1 MKNPI
6 EIFLRD
12 HITVVRDLIAER
24 EPSLGVETIARRW
37 TALRDHFGE
46 NGANRIHDR
55 ARALVRQLFGGDDA
69 PPLPNYKIDGYAA
82 VEADLCAEKILAE
95 CRRAGVRPSRDPAWR
110 STLNQRFAAMFDRY
124 TKQLEARAARLRAPA
139 PAPSPNLDAW
149 RDYVRALLEHE
160 IAAAARWQS
169 LVSVSEVSRL
179 GALAFPNAGDE
190 KYRLAVEHIVR
201 YAAAAALGLPLAPN
215 PVRDLEVD
223 RDLTLETARALRKY
237 AEAIAADIVKRQAN
251 APAPSPAPPK
261 LDELVEAAVTRA
273 LDARQVRNGP
283 AVDARSAEH
292 RHGIAVTDYAGVWE
306 QATYGAGTM
315 VTHNGQL
322 WFAQAASTT
331 GRPGNSPDWKLMHK
345 SLEKAGR

>member
-1 MKNPI
+1 MVNPI

-12 HITVVRDLIAER
+12 HVQMCRDVMAER
-24 EPSLGVETIARRW
+24 EPPIGELVAMVRHW
-37 TALRDHFGE
+37 KALADRFGE
-46 NGANRIHDR
+46 NGFTRIHDR

-69 PPLPNYKIDGYAA
+69 PPLPNYQIDGYAA
-82 VEADLCAEKILAE
+82 VEADLVAEKLVAE
-95 CRRAGVRPSRDPAWR
+95 YRRAGEARSRDPEWR
-110 STLNQRFAAMFDRY
+110 ATLNARFTAMFDRY

-149 RDYVRALLEHE
+149 RAYIGALLEFS
-160 IAAAARWQS
+160 IAAQSRWQS
-169 LVSVSEVSRL
+169 PVAADEVARL

-201 YAAAAALGLPLAPN
+201 YVAAAALGLPLAPN

-223 RDLTLETARALRKY
+223 RDLTPETAAMRQY
-237 AEAIAADIVKRQAN
+237 AESMAADIVKRQTQ
-251 APAPSPAPPK
+251 APAPSPEP
-261 LDELVEAAVTRA
+261 
-273 LDARQVRNGP
+273 P
-283 AVDARSAEH
+283 AVGARSAEH
-292 RHGIAVTDYAGVWE
+292 RHGIAVTQYCGVWE